1 MAQAIAFPTDDTP
14 DRASRWIGRG
24 SLTLRILAVNLL
36 VLVLI
41 GGSVL
46 YLDGFRTRLIQ
57 ERREQE
63 ESEIQIA
70 SVVLANA
77 PESART
83 GILDAIA
90 KTSRD
95 HLRMYAADGTM
106 TYDSWQNNPRSF
118 LLVDPAKE
126 DWDKHFARWMDALVD
141 RSVGATIPQPFVDQ
155 GTLPARYWPVL
166 RRVLAGDP
174 VNSEVRL
181 APDRT
186 LMISTATP
194 IGKPIVGYILSVQNT
209 RDVTR
214 FVRAERLRL
223 AMVILYALILSA
235 GLSFFLARTI
245 VRPVRRLARAAVSV
259 RLGRA
264 RDVVVPRLPGR
275 SDEIGLLARAVSD
288 MASAL
293 RERIDSIE
301 RFAGDV
307 SHELKNPLASLS
319 SAVESLGKVSD
330 PALQKQLTDIIAQ
343 DVRRLDRLITDI
355 SDISRLDAELT
366 RTRFVRVDLGEL
378 IEKLLAAQNIR
389 SPGRTRIAFARP
401 GRDTAVVLGE
411 HDRLERAIRN
421 LVDNAVSFSPPN
433 GVVRVGATRAGEDV
447 IVTVEDD
454 GPGIPASARD
464 LAFER
469 FHTDRPETEAFG
481 SHSGLG
487 LAIAKTIVEGHNGTI
502 AIEDRDSG
510 ASGARFVIRMPAA

>member
-1 MAQAIAFPTDDTP
+1 MAQVIAFPTGDAP

-36 VLVLI
+36 VMVLI

-46 YLDGFRTRLIQ
+46 YLDGFRTRLVQ
-57 ERREQE
+57 ERRAQE
-63 ESEIQIA
+63 ESEIRIV
-70 SVVLANA
+70 SVVLSSA
-77 PESART
+77 PESARPA
-83 GILDAIA
+83 ILDAIA
-90 KTSRD
+90 GTSGD
-95 HLRMYAADGTM
+95 HLRMYDKYGTM
-106 TYDSWQNNPRSF
+106 TYDSWHNGVRSF
-118 LLVDPAKE
+118 KLVDPATE
-126 DWDKHFARWMDALVD
+126 PWDKHFARWMDAVID
-141 RSVGATIPQPFVDQ
+141 RSVGAYIPKPFVDQ
-155 GTLPARYWPVL
+155 GALPARYWRELQHVM
-166 RRVLAGDP
+166 AGQL
-174 VNSEVRL
+174 VRSKVRL

-186 LMISTATP
+186 LIISAATS
-194 IGKPIVGYILSVQNT
+194 VGPGQSAYLLSVQNT

-214 FVRAERLRL
+214 LVRAERLRL
-223 AMVILYALILSA
+223 GMIIGIALILSA
-235 GLSFFLARTI
+235 ALSFFLARTI
-245 VRPVRRLARAAVSV
+245 VRPLRRLAQAAVRV

-288 MASAL
+288 MTQAL
-293 RERIDSIE
+293 RQRIDATE

-307 SHELKNPLASLS
+307 SHELKNPLASLA
-319 SAVESLGKVSD
+319 SAVESLGRVSD

-366 RTRFVRVDLGEL
+366 RTRFEIVDLGEL
-378 IEKLLAAQNIR
+378 IENLLAEHSVR
-389 SPGRTRIAFARP
+389 SPDQTQIAFARP
-401 GRDTAVVLGE
+401 GKETAMVMGE
-411 HDRLERAIRN
+411 PDRLERAIRN
-421 LVDNAVSFSPPN
+421 LVDNAISFSPAG

-454 GPGIPASARD
+454 GPGIPVTAREI
-464 LAFER
+464 AFER
-469 FHTDRPETEAFG
+469 FHSDRPETEAFG
-481 SHSGLG
+481 KHSGLG

>member
-1 MAQAIAFPTDDTP
+1 MAQVIAFPTGDAP

-36 VLVLI
+36 VLFLI

-46 YLDGFRTRLIQ
+46 YLDGFRVRLVE
-57 ERREQE
+57 ERRGQE
-63 ESEIQIA
+63 ESEIRIV
-70 SVVLANA
+70 SVVLASA
-77 PESART
+77 PEASRPA
-83 GILDAIA
+83 ILDAIA
-90 KTSRD
+90 LSSRD
-95 HLRMYAADGTM
+95 HLRMYDKTGVM
-106 TYDSWQNNPRSF
+106 TYDSWSNGRRSF
-118 LLVDPAKE
+118 RLVDPAKE
-126 DWDKHFARWMDALVD
+126 PWDKHFARWMDALID
-141 RSVGATIPQPFVDQ
+141 RAVGAEIPPPFVDK
-155 GTLPARYWPVL
+155 GALPASSWPEL
-166 RRVLAGDP
+166 ERVARGAP
-174 VNSEVRL
+174 VQSVVRL

-186 LMISTATP
+186 LIISAATS
-194 IGKPIVGYILSVQNT
+194 VGPGRSAYLLSVQNT

-223 AMVILYALILSA
+223 AMVIAIALVLTA
-235 GLSFFLARTI
+235 ALSFFLARTI
-245 VRPVRRLARAAVSV
+245 VRPLRRLARAAVRV

-264 RDVVVPRLPGR
+264 REVVVPRLPGR

-288 MASAL
+288 MTQAL
-293 RERIDSIE
+293 RQRIDAIE

-366 RTRFVRVDLGEL
+366 RTRFDTVDIGDL
-378 IEKLLAAQNIR
+378 IGRLVAEHSAR
-389 SPGRTRIAFARP
+389 SPGQTEIAFARP
-401 GRDTAVVLGE
+401 GLETAMVMGE
-411 HDRLERAIRN
+411 ADRLERAIRN
-421 LVDNAVSFSPPN
+421 LIDNAVSFSPPG

-454 GPGIPASARD
+454 GPGIPAAAREI
-464 LAFER
+464 AFER
-469 FHTDRPETEAFG
+469 FHSDRPATEAFG
-481 SHSGLG
+481 KHSGLG
-487 LAIAKTIVEGHNGTI
+487 LAIAKTIVDGHNGTI